1 MTKTPYGKDSVELF
15 IDQYE
20 SRNTV
25 QESISLAID
34 WLTTNNLSESI

>member
-1 MTKTPYGKDSVELF
+1 MTKNPYEKDSVELF
-15 IDQYE
+15 FDQYE
-20 SRNTV
+20 SGKTV